1 VKLLKNGYRKGK
13 VMEQEATPTTKE
25 ALLLAAGELFA
36 ENGVEGTSIR
46 AIAEKCQANIAAVN
60 YHFGSKESL
69 YVALVRYVLEKIK
82 CYRAEDLL
90 QNKQEWAQDPIKCAE
105 AVYQIVE
112 ERCQQYLT
120 SLHPHWYSQL
130 FMRILLQPTP
140 AVSEII
146 KDIVIPEYNAIRDVL
161 RCCRPEM
168 GVEEAEL
175 WTDTLMSQLVNY
187 IFAEDLMQL
196 FPEPRKFNSTFQNRI
211 IRHVS
216 KVLIRGLKLPMPSF
230 LEEGT
235 SYA

>member
-1 VKLLKNGYRKGK
+1 
-13 VMEQEATPTTKE
+13 MEPETTPTTKE

-46 AIAEKCQANIAAVN
+46 AIAERCQANIAAVN
-60 YHFGSKESL
+60 YHFGSKENL
-69 YVALVRYVLEKIK
+69 YMALVRYVLEKIK

-90 QNKQEWAQDPIKCAE
+90 QHKQEWTHDPTKCAE

-120 SLHPHWYSQL
+120 NLHPHWYSQL

-146 KDIVIPEYNAIRDVL
+146 KDTVVPEYNAIRDVL
-161 RCCRPEM
+161 RCCCPKM

-175 WTDTLMSQLVNY
+175 WTDTLMSQLINY

-196 FPEPRKFNSTFQNRI
+196 FPEPRKFNATFQNRI

-230 LEEGT
+230 LEEGAP
-235 SYA
+235 YV